1 MTSRAAST
9 AATPVATVVRL
20 PPVVSAKPM
29 ESVSVMVDLI
39 FSNGKP
45 KTQGNRKGYVK
56 GGERAELTEQAKLR
70 ESPEIWKRAAGR
82 RRRK

>member
-1 MTSRAAST
+1 
-9 AATPVATVVRL
+9 
-20 PPVVSAKPM
+20 
-29 ESVSVMVDLI
+29 MVDLI